1 MPHHCGAPQQAH
13 ISHWVVVDCNVV
25 NDPVASK
32 YPGWLDAG
40 IHILSSNLSGAS
52 GSQDLYA
59 GIQVC
64 SPLSSGSD
72 PFLM

>member
-1 MPHHCGAPQQAH
+1 M
-13 ISHWVVVDCNVV
+13 VDCNDISDVI
-25 NDPVASK
+25 ASK
-32 YPGWLDAG
+32 YPNWLDAG